1 MENPQLSLWYLF
13 KNDLCTS
20 LKLQVSIDGGEW
32 QDVADLTPQ
41 QNSNIVASGNV
52 SSLESTKPWRE
63 ALYSLASYKSK
74 NVRIGL
80 LAQCMK
86 PFNFAYVDQVSVYDA
101 STTSIAQSSI
111 ELDESRGII
120 VALNGKIVKSGNINQ
135 LEIRNLPAGI
145 YLIKTASGI
154 RKIVVP

>member
-1 MENPQLSLWYLF
+1 
-13 KNDLCTS
+13 
-20 LKLQVSIDGGEW
+20 
-32 QDVADLTPQ
+32 
-41 QNSNIVASGNV
+41 
-52 SSLESTKPWRE
+52 
-63 ALYSLASYKSK
+63 
-74 NVRIGL
+74 
-80 LAQCMK
+80 MK

-111 ELDESRGII
+111 ELDESCGII